1 MNLKT
6 DLSQK
11 VTFSPGANVK
21 SLNLKAGDLDGDDA
35 LEDQVE
41 VHLGSHG
48 HLLQQADLD
57 LQGDAGTVLHQDG
70 EWSNGHHI
78 KCDWFGTSI

>member
-35 LEDQVE
+35 LQHQVQGDGGTLRQGLVE
-41 VHLGSHG
+41 G
-48 HLLQQADLD
+48 DLD
-57 LQGDAGTVLHQDG
+57 CQGDAGAVLDQDG
-70 EWSNGHHI
+70 ERLHADVIDG
-78 KCDWFGTSI
+78 GRLRAAV